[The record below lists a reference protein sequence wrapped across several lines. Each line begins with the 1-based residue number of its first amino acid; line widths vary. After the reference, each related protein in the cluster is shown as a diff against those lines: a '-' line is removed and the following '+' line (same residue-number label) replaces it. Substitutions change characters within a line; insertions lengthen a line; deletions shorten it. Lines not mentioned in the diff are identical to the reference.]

1 MVLGLCGGYQMLGK
15 RISDPKGV
23 EGNANEV
30 EGLDLL
36 DVVTMLDEEK
46 TLAKIRAHSP
56 AFNENLVG
64 YEIHM
69 GRTGGPDC
77 RRPLFSVERRPEG
90 ASSSN
95 GRIGGTYLHGIFSD
109 DVFRR
114 AFLVDL
120 ASRCGRASNFPAV
133 DFQSSVESALDEFA
147 DRIAGSI
154 SIEGVEQVDSLKL

>member
-1 MVLGLCGGYQMLGK
+1 MMWRQCSMRK
-15 RISDPKGV
+15 RR
-23 EGNANEV
+23 
-30 EGLDLL
+30 L
-36 DVVTMLDEEK
+36 EK
-46 TLAKIRAHSP
+46 VRAHSP
-56 AFNENLVG
+56 ALNENLVG

-69 GRTGGPDC
+69 GQTGGPDC

-95 GRIGGTYLHGIFSD
+95 GRIGGTYLHGIFSG

-114 AFLVDL
+114 AFLENL
-120 ASRCGRASNFPAV
+120 ASQCGRVSDFPSV
-133 DFQSSVESALDEFA
+133 DFESSVESALDEFA